1 MSYILDALKKS
12 EQQKRER
19 DGDSGVD
26 MTPLMMTATPAAETP
41 RLPWFVWVMAA
52 ALIGLMASV
61 AVLLWLPADNAGVS
75 APVVA
80 EADAVK
86 ASAVVEQ
93 PAVAEASAPVAP
105 KAPAPVLHK
114 PPVVQPAAPVVIKP
128 GVPEHTVNPVVVKPA
143 SVNPPV
149 AKAPEPAPRLITP
162 STPKKTAPEPAVA
175 SANTPEVEK
184 ISEFEQRDDVER
196 ASDVSRPG
204 VERRLLPPLTSL
216 RKIPDLIIT
225 SHIYSDDAST
235 RSVSMNG
242 RNWHEGSWIAPGVT
256 LDKITETG
264 ILLDVEGFP
273 FPVHRQNGWQSIAE

>member
-19 DGDSGVD
+19 DGASGVD
-26 MTPLMMTATPAAETP
+26 MTPLMMTAAPVAEAP
-41 RLPWFVWVMAA
+41 RLPWLVWAMAV

-61 AVLLWLPADNAGVS
+61 AVLLWLPA
-75 APVVA
+75 
-80 EADAVK
+80 E
-86 ASAVVEQ
+86 
-93 PAVAEASAPVAP
+93 
-105 KAPAPVLHK
+105 K
-114 PPVVQPAAPVVIKP
+114 PEPAAPVVEP
-128 GVPEHTVNPVVVKPA
+128 SVVAAPVHTVNPVVVSPEAVKPA
-143 SVNPPV
+143 AVQPEAAKTDV
-149 AKAPEPAPRLITP
+149 AKPEAAPRLITP
-162 STPKKTAPEPAVA
+162 SVPKTPPPEPVA
-175 SANTPEVEK
+175 ARAKIPELEKVAEAEGVAEVEN
-184 ISEFEQRDDVER
+184 SDEAER
-196 ASDVSRPG
+196 VGETSRPG

-225 SHIYSDDAST
+225 SHIYSADAST

>member
-19 DGDSGVD
+19 DGASGVD
-26 MTPLMMTATPAAETP
+26 MTPLMMTAAPVAEAP
-41 RLPWFVWVMAA
+41 RLPWLVWAMAV

-61 AVLLWLPADNAGVS
+61 AVLLWLPAENS
-75 APVVA
+75 EPTAPVV
-80 EADAVK
+80 EP
-86 ASAVVEQ
+86 SVV
-93 PAVAEASAPVAP
+93 
-105 KAPAPVLHK
+105 
-114 PPVVQPAAPVVIKP
+114 AAPV
-128 GVPEHTVNPVVVKPA
+128 HTVNPVVVSPEVVKPA
-143 SVNPPV
+143 VTKPAAVQPKA
-149 AKAPEPAPRLITP
+149 AKIPEPAPRLITP
-162 STPKKTAPEPAVA
+162 SVPKTPPPEPVA
-175 SANTPEVEK
+175 ARAKIPEFEKVAEIESVAEVEN
-184 ISEFEQRDDVER
+184 SDEAER
-196 ASDVSRPG
+196 VGETSRPG

-225 SHIYSDDAST
+225 SHIYSVDAST

>member
-19 DGDSGVD
+19 DGASGVD
-26 MTPLMMTATPAAETP
+26 MTPLMMTAAPVAEAP
-41 RLPWFVWVMAA
+41 RLPWLVWVMAV

-61 AVLLWLPADNAGVS
+61 AVLLWLPAENS
-75 APVVA
+75 
-80 EADAVK
+80 E
-86 ASAVVEQ
+86 
-93 PAVAEASAPVAP
+93 
-105 KAPAPVLHK
+105 
-114 PPVVQPAAPVVIKP
+114 PAAPVVKP
-128 GVPEHTVNPVVVKPA
+128 SVVAAPVHTVHPVVVSPEVVKPA
-143 SVNPPV
+143 ATKPDAAQPEV
-149 AKAPEPAPRLITP
+149 AKPEAAKIEQPAPRLIAPSVPKTP
-162 STPKKTAPEPAVA
+162 PPEPVA
-175 SANTPEVEK
+175 ARVKIPEFEKVAETESVAEVEN
-184 ISEFEQRDDVER
+184 
-196 ASDVSRPG
+196 SDEAKHVGETSRPG

-225 SHIYSDDAST
+225 SHIYSADAST

>member
-19 DGDSGVD
+19 DGASGVD
-26 MTPLMMTATPAAETP
+26 MTPLMMTAAPVAEAP
-41 RLPWFVWVMAA
+41 RLPWLVWVMAV

-61 AVLLWLPADNAGVS
+61 AVLLWLPAES
-75 APVVA
+75 P
-80 EADAVK
+80 E
-86 ASAVVEQ
+86 
-93 PAVAEASAPVAP
+93 
-105 KAPAPVLHK
+105 
-114 PPVVQPAAPVVIKP
+114 PAAPMVEPSVVAAP
-128 GVPEHTVNPVVVKPA
+128 VHTVNPVVVSPEVVKPA
-143 SVNPPV
+143 VTKPAAVQPKA
-149 AKAPEPAPRLITP
+149 AKIPEPAPRLITP
-162 STPKKTAPEPAVA
+162 SVPKIPPPEPVA
-175 SANTPEVEK
+175 ARAKIPEFEKVAEIESVAEVEN
-184 ISEFEQRDDVER
+184 SDEAER
-196 ASDVSRPG
+196 VGETSRPG

-225 SHIYSDDAST
+225 SHIYSADAST

>member
-19 DGDSGVD
+19 DGASGVD
-26 MTPLMMTATPAAETP
+26 MTPLMMTAAPVAEAP
-41 RLPWFVWVMAA
+41 RLPWLVWVMAV

-61 AVLLWLPADNAGVS
+61 AVLLWLPAENS
-75 APVVA
+75 EPTAPVV
-80 EADAVK
+80 EP
-86 ASAVVEQ
+86 SVVT
-93 PAVAEASAPVAP
+93 APV
-105 KAPAPVLHK
+105 
-114 PPVVQPAAPVVIKP
+114 
-128 GVPEHTVNPVVVKPA
+128 HTVNPVVVSPEVVKPA
-143 SVNPPV
+143 VTKPAAVQPKA
-149 AKAPEPAPRLITP
+149 AKIPEPAPRLITP
-162 STPKKTAPEPAVA
+162 SVPKIPPPEPVA
-175 SANTPEVEK
+175 ARAKIPEFEKVAEIESVAEVEN
-184 ISEFEQRDDVER
+184 SDEAER
-196 ASDVSRPG
+196 VGETSRPG

-225 SHIYSDDAST
+225 SHIYSADAST

>member
-19 DGDSGVD
+19 DGTSGVD
-26 MTPLMMTATPAAETP
+26 MTPLMMTAAPVTETP
-41 RLPWFVWVMAA
+41 RLPWIVWVMAV

-61 AVLLWLPADNAGVS
+61 AVLLWLPAENS
-75 APVVA
+75 EPTAPVV
-80 EADAVK
+80 EP
-86 ASAVVEQ
+86 SVV
-93 PAVAEASAPVAP
+93 
-105 KAPAPVLHK
+105 
-114 PPVVQPAAPVVIKP
+114 AAPV
-128 GVPEHTVNPVVVKPA
+128 HTVNPVVVSPEVVKPA
-143 SVNPPV
+143 ATKPAAVQPEAAKTDV
-149 AKAPEPAPRLITP
+149 AKPETAKIPEPAPRLITP
-162 STPKKTAPEPAVA
+162 SVPKTPPPEPVA
-175 SANTPEVEK
+175 ARAKIPEFEKVAEIESVAEVEN
-184 ISEFEQRDDVER
+184 SDEAER
-196 ASDVSRPG
+196 VGETSRPG

-216 RKIPDLIIT
+216 RKVPDLIIT
-225 SHIYSDDAST
+225 SHIYSADAST